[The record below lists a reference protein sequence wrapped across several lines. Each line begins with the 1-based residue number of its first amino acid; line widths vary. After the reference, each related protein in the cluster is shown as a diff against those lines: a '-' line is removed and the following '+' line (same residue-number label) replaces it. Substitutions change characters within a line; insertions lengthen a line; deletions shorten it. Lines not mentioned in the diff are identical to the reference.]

1 MNLYVVRHGQ
11 TEWNVMK
18 KMQGSVDIPLNE
30 KGIEQAYITKKNLEN
45 ISIDIIFCSPLKRAM
60 QTAEVINQDRNLEII
75 YDERLRERN
84 YGEFEG
90 GSKQAFDYN
99 SFWAYSKNLSYEKAE
114 NVQDFFQRVYQF
126 LDDAK
131 EKYADK
137 NVLIVSHAGIMKVV
151 ECYANGM
158 MDDCDIGPY
167 LPDNASV
174 LKYSFTY
181 EEE

>member
-11 TEWNVMK
+11 TEWNIMK

-90 GSKQAFDYN
+90 GASK
-99 SFWAYSKNLSYEKAE
+99 L
-114 NVQDFFQRVYQF
+114 
-126 LDDAK
+126 
-131 EKYADK
+131 
-137 NVLIVSHAGIMKVV
+137 LIITLFGRIVKI
-151 ECYANGM
+151 
-158 MDDCDIGPY
+158 
-167 LPDNASV
+167 
-174 LKYSFTY
+174 
-181 EEE
+181 